1 MIVGYSWGA
10 LLAMLYLI
18 EQQHRE
24 WPSIDRVALLSPAPI
39 TRLWRDEFEDNLAT
53 RQRSDVVQAMRAELA
68 ASGVRETDPDAFRQR
83 SFELSVA
90 GYFADPRRA
99 QSLTPFRVMSRAQQS
114 VWASLGD
121 FDLRDALQ
129 ATAHDT
135 TRAVRLPVLV
145 VHGRQDPIPLASAI
159 ATADSLEGTLV
170 LIDDCGHVP
179 YVEQPQAMF
188 AAMLPFLL

>member
-1 MIVGYSWGA
+1 
-10 LLAMLYLI
+10 MLYLI
-18 EQQHRE
+18 ERQQHRT
-24 WPSIDRVALLSPAPI
+24 WPTVDRVALLSPAPI
-39 TRLWRDEFEDNLAT
+39 TRTWRDEFEANLAT
-53 RQRSDVVQAMRAELA
+53 RQRSEKVQTMRAELS
-68 ASGVRETDPDAFRQR
+68 ASGARETNPDAFRQR
-83 SFELSVA
+83 SFELGVA
-90 GYFADPRRA
+90 GYFADPSRA

-121 FDLRDALQ
+121 FDLRDALR

-159 ATADSLEGTLV
+159 ATAELLEGTLV
-170 LIDDCGHVP
+170 LIEDCGHVP

-188 AAMLPFLL
+188 AAMLPFLS